1 MVHNVILADAQD
13 ANASLAARRAS
24 ITALDALE
32 GDPNFLNRAC
42 DCRINSVEAKKK
54 KVAMED
60 TLAGLGEEER
70 SAGAR
75 GDGAMTIDP

>member
-1 MVHNVILADAQD
+1 MVHNVVLADAQD

-32 GDPNFLNRAC
+32 GDPNFLNRTC
-42 DCRINSVEAKKK
+42 DCRTNSVEAKKK

-60 TLAGLGEEER
+60 MLAGLGEEER
-70 SAGAR
+70 SVGTGGGA
-75 GDGAMTIDP
+75 AMTVDP